1 MIIDR
6 SVPPPSQP
14 IKEVKLAQAQT
25 HYLSNGVPVYYIN
38 AGKEP
43 VVGIELLLPNAGTKY
58 EAQPGNSFFTVKML
72 AEGTQRRSAFSI
84 SNFVDSYGAY
94 LQLNPGID
102 YASLEIYTLKKYADA
117 LLSLVVEL
125 LTEATFPDDELEK
138 LKAIQVQKIRVSNE
152 KISVVA
158 SKKMRS
164 VLFGADQPYG
174 RTLTEE
180 KVKLIEKASLWPF
193 YQKNIASNWE
203 VVVSG
208 QVDDEVLTLLEKHI
222 GTLSLEQLKTE
233 PQNDVWSSLSGKKKH
248 LVTKDN
254 NLQSSLRIGMPF
266 VPKSDPDF
274 IPLRILNTVL
284 GGYFG
289 SRLMKNIREKKGLTY
304 GIYSSIVSL
313 QEASYLVIG
322 TDVKKELTQEAL
334 TEIYREI
341 DILRKQPIDEIELNT
356 VKNYMAG
363 RLLTSIN
370 TPFALAE
377 KFKGVHLFG
386 LDYSYYENYLKTI
399 DTVNAATLQKL
410 AQQYFAKE
418 NWFEV
423 VVGSYS

>member
-1 MIIDR
+1 MVIDR
-6 SVPPPSQP
+6 SIPPPSQP

-25 HYLSNGVPVYYIN
+25 HFLSNGVPVYYIN

-43 VVGIELLLPNAGTKY
+43 VIGIELLLPNAGTKY
-58 EAQPGNSFFTVKML
+58 ESQPGSSFFTLKML
-72 AEGTQRRSAFSI
+72 AEGTQRRTAFSI

-102 YASLEIYTLKKYADA
+102 HASLEIYTLKKYTDA
-117 LLSLVVEL
+117 LLSLIVEIM
-125 LTEATFPDDELEK
+125 TEATFPDDELEK

-152 KISVVA
+152 KTSVVA

-164 VLFGADQPYG
+164 ILFGADQPYG
-174 RTLTEE
+174 KALTEE
-180 KVKLIEKASLWPF
+180 KANLVEKDSLQFF
-193 YQKNIASNWE
+193 YQKYIASNWE
-203 VVVSG
+203 IIISG
-208 QVDDEVLTLLEKHI
+208 QIDDEVLKLLEKHI
-222 GTLSLEQLKTE
+222 GTLPVEQLETKL
-233 PQNDVWSSLSGKKKH
+233 QNDVWSSLSGKKKH
-248 LVTKDN
+248 LVTKEN

-266 VPKSDPDF
+266 ILKSDPDF
-274 IPLRILNTVL
+274 IPLRVLNTVL

-289 SRLMKNIREKKGLTY
+289 SRLMKNIREEKGLTY

-341 DILRKQPIDEIELNT
+341 DNLREQPIDEIELNT

-386 LDYSYYENYLKTI
+386 LDYSYYEDYLKIINTI
-399 DTVNAATLQKL
+399 SAATLQQL
-410 AQQYFAKE
+410 ANEYFAKE
-418 NWFEV
+418 NWFEL

>member
-14 IKEVKLAQAQT
+14 IQEVKLARAQT

-43 VVGIELLLPNAGTKY
+43 VVGIELLLPNAGTKH
-58 EAQPGNSFFTVKML
+58 EAQSGSSFFAIKML
-72 AEGTQRRSAFSI
+72 AEGTQRRTAFSI

-102 YASLEIYTLKKYADA
+102 YSSLEIYTLKKYTDA

-152 KISVVA
+152 KTSVVA

-174 RTLTEE
+174 RALTEV
-180 KVKLIEKASLWPF
+180 KVSSVERESLWPF
-193 YQKNIASNWE
+193 YQNNIASKWE
-203 VVVSG
+203 IIVSG

-222 GTLSLEQLKTE
+222 GTLPLENLETE
-233 PQNDVWSSLSGKKKH
+233 SQKDVWSSLSGKKKH
-248 LVTKDN
+248 LVAKEN
-254 NLQSSLRIGMPF
+254 NLQSSLRIGMPL
-266 VPKSDPDF
+266 VQKNDPDF
-274 IPLRILNTVL
+274 IPIQVLNTVL

-289 SRLMKNIREKKGLTY
+289 SRLMKNIREEKGLTY

-313 QEASYLVIG
+313 QEAGYLVIG
-322 TDVKKELTQEAL
+322 TDVKKELTQKAL
-334 TEIYREI
+334 AEIYREI
-341 DILRKQPIDEIELNT
+341 DILREQPIDEIELNT

-377 KFKGVHLFG
+377 KFKGVHLYG
-386 LDYSYYENYLKTI
+386 LDYSYYEDYLKVVNTI
-399 DTVNAATLQKL
+399 SAATLQQL
-410 AQQYFAKE
+410 AQRCFTKE

>member
-6 SVPPPSQP
+6 SIPPLSQP
-14 IKEVKLAQAQT
+14 IKEVKLAQAQA

-58 EAQPGNSFFTVKML
+58 EAKSGNSIFAIKML
-72 AEGTQRRSAFSI
+72 AEGTQRRTAFSI

-102 YASLEIYTLKKYADA
+102 YASLEIYTLKKYTDA

-125 LTEATFPDDELEK
+125 LTEATFPESELEK
-138 LKAIQVQKIRVSNE
+138 LKTIQVQKIRVNNE
-152 KISVVA
+152 KTSIVA

-164 VLFGADQPYG
+164 VLFEADQPYG

-180 KVKLIEKASLWPF
+180 KVTRVERESLLPF

-203 VVVSG
+203 VIVSG
-208 QVDDEVLTLLEKHI
+208 QVDDEVLSLLERHI
-222 GTLSLEQLKTE
+222 GTLPFEKAEKKSQT
-233 PQNDVWSSLSGKKKH
+233 DVWSGLSGKKKH
-248 LVTKDN
+248 LVEKEN
-254 NLQSSLRIGMPF
+254 SLQSSLRIGMPF
-266 VPKSDPDF
+266 IPKNNPDF

-289 SRLMKNIREKKGLTY
+289 SRLMKNIREEKGLTY

-322 TDVKKELTQEAL
+322 TDVKKELTQQAL

-341 DILRKQPIDEIELNT
+341 GILRDQPIDEIELNI

-386 LDYSYYENYLKTI
+386 LDYSYYEDFLKIVNTI
-399 DTVNAATLQKL
+399 DAAALQQL